1 VSFQKRMLKTS
12 EFLALSRWGQVPV
25 LVDSGRIY
33 TQTAAIVEHLAE
45 TLVRFQGR
53 DLATARLF
61 GNGCTGMS
69 MPCFRQS
76 LTAMRF
82 SLANDNFFQSLSSL

>member
-1 VSFQKRMLKTS
+1 MLKTS

-25 LVDSGRIY
+25 LADNGRIY
-33 TQTAAIVEHLAE
+33 TQSAAIVEHLAE

-53 DLATARLF
+53 DLATAIR
-61 GNGCTGMS
+61 NGSGMS
-69 MPCFRQS
+69 MPYFRQS
-76 LTAMRF
+76 FTAMRF